1 MKFKFILLRLTLYF
15 ISAFLFFMTSLLF
28 TYIDYGI
35 NGFAYI
41 FVLYLI
47 FILLP
52 VMIIRHFIMKYFIK
66 FEVAEEI
73 SFHRNLEILLNRTT
87 RILSIIIIIL
97 MTISLYT
104 ESIIASKLNLNNQNI
119 PFFSQYG
126 LMIGLLVSSIVLL
139 IIKKIKPYV
148 ILM

>member
-1 MKFKFILLRLTLYF
+1 
-15 ISAFLFFMTSLLF
+15 MTSLLF

-73 SFHRNLEILLNRTT
+73 SFHRNLEILLN
-87 RILSIIIIIL
+87 LSF
-97 MTISLYT
+97 
-104 ESIIASKLNLNNQNI
+104 LNLDIALLNNLYNQN
-119 PFFSQYG
+119 
-126 LMIGLLVSSIVLL
+126 LLVKQQE
-139 IIKKIKPYV
+139 KKNQED
-148 ILM
+148 LN

>member
-1 MKFKFILLRLTLYF
+1 MKFKFIFLRLTLYF

-28 TYIDYGI
+28 IYIDYGI
-35 NGFAYI
+35 NGFAYMLVI
-41 FVLYLI
+41 YLI

-52 VMIIRHFIMKYFIK
+52 TMIIRHFLMKYLIK
-66 FEVAEEI
+66 FEACEEI
-73 SFHRNLEILLNRTT
+73 TFHRNLEILLNRTT